1 MNVCMDG
8 GVPGMLG
15 GRGRFLM
22 LDLFLHP
29 GSAC

>member
-1 MNVCMDG
+1 MNVCVDG
-8 GVPGMLG
+8 GALRMLG
-15 GRGRFLM
+15 GRGLSLM